1 MKAMTS
7 VVDAV
12 AGATGYRSWSLARH
26 ALVVIALLAGLALL
40 AWSILTQQRL
50 QLLNQQTELA
60 QLERALK
67 ALSTQTVPP
76 VRNEP
81 DFTQRWPQRDEINAV
96 VRFLGSLAQQH
107 QVSLGQMTLSHT
119 ASSAQAAGRV
129 DIALTMNGTYASG
142 KLLLA
147 ELLSRYP
154 SLALQS
160 LTAAPRSGDA
170 SRIDWTLALTL
181 YVKD

>member
-7 VVDAV
+7 VADAI
-12 AGATGYRSWSLARH
+12 AGATGYRAWSLARH
-26 ALVVIALLAGLALL
+26 ALTAIALLVGLTLL
-40 AWSILTQQRL
+40 AWSLLTQQSA
-50 QLLNQQTELA
+50 QLLKQQTELS
-60 QLERALK
+60 QLEQSLK
-67 ALSTQTVPP
+67 TLSTQAAPP

-107 QVSLGQMTLSHT
+107 PVNLGQMTLSHT
-119 ASSAQAAGRV
+119 ASSAQTAGRV

-160 LTAAPRSGDA
+160 LTATPRSGDA
-170 SRIDWTLALTL
+170 ARIDWALALTL